1 MSTIREEYNRDKERK
16 KKAISEAAVGWVK
29 SNVILLNEKINRR
42 DIERLVSAIDKF
54 QQTFGPYSSK
64 LPTIQQSIEDVES
77 GLEKIITGKKS
88 GAKSAE
94 MLKYMSFLY
103 NNLSNFFKNDIP
115 TLTKTRIFKLAV
127 ENPEVPMMDLASAK
141 EMAAAFRTAL
151 KPDNDEA
158 KLLKAIYKNSS
169 LPELDVNKIAEEL
182 IKLSLSELR
191 NLENVEKVPL
201 VATEPAAGQEVQ
213 QVAETAPEPTQN
225 IQESSLDQKKNLINE
240 AVSLENIERMAKSIQ
255 QMNTALSGKGL
266 KNVENALSGLAKQG
280 QTAIANLASGQG
292 GIQGA
297 MSQILS
303 NPKDTWNIAKKFN
316 ITKDV
321 TILKQ
326 MEMAAKTAD
335 KIKSMTPTI
344 MKLFENKPQ
353 LEKDDI
359 ENIRKILSGQ
369 LKGGFFNQMVS
380 MAGTKPYQGLDADS
394 IVNDFVSLL
403 EQDPTGAKFKDAI
416 TSVSKVPV
424 TQADTQGAADKA
436 ATANPASQTKTA
448 TQAAQAQ
455 PSMAGQPSR
464 EGSGAPVVKGG
475 ATPVGPAED
484 EVVKQLSKVIGGS
497 EEQNR
502 IALQKLR
509 ASGWQINPPRE

>member
-1 MSTIREEYNRDKERK
+1 
-16 KKAISEAAVGWVK
+16 
-29 SNVILLNEKINRR
+29 
-42 DIERLVSAIDKF
+42 
-54 QQTFGPYSSK
+54 
-64 LPTIQQSIEDVES
+64 
-77 GLEKIITGKKS
+77 
-88 GAKSAE
+88 
-94 MLKYMSFLY
+94 
-103 NNLSNFFKNDIP
+103 
-115 TLTKTRIFKLAV
+115 
-127 ENPEVPMMDLASAK
+127 
-141 EMAAAFRTAL
+141 
-151 KPDNDEA
+151 
-158 KLLKAIYKNSS
+158 
-169 LPELDVNKIAEEL
+169 
-182 IKLSLSELR
+182 
-191 NLENVEKVPL
+191 
-201 VATEPAAGQEVQ
+201 
-213 QVAETAPEPTQN
+213 
-225 IQESSLDQKKNLINE
+225 
-240 AVSLENIERMAKSIQ
+240 
-255 QMNTALSGKGL
+255 
-266 KNVENALSGLAKQG
+266 
-280 QTAIANLASGQG
+280 
-292 GIQGA
+292 
-297 MSQILS
+297 
-303 NPKDTWNIAKKFN
+303 
-316 ITKDV
+316 
-321 TILKQ
+321 
-326 MEMAAKTAD
+326 
-335 KIKSMTPTI
+335 MTPTI

-380 MAGTKPYQGLDADS
+380 MVGTKPYQGLDADS